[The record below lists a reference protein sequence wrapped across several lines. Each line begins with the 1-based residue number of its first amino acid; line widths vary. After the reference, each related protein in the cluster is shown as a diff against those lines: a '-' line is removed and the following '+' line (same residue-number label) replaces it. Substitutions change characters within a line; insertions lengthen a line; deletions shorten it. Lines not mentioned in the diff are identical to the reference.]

1 MDGGRMKIKVK
12 DYYAIQRA
20 KARNK
25 SLTRED
31 RQEIAKCAAMK
42 RWHTHKIRSFKQ
54 TLDVVK

>member
-1 MDGGRMKIKVK
+1 MKIKVK

>member
-1 MDGGRMKIKVK
+1 MKIKVK

-20 KARNK
+20 KERSK

-31 RQEIAKCAAMK
+31 RQEIARRAAAK
-42 RWHTHKIRSFKQ
+42 RWSKVKSFKQ